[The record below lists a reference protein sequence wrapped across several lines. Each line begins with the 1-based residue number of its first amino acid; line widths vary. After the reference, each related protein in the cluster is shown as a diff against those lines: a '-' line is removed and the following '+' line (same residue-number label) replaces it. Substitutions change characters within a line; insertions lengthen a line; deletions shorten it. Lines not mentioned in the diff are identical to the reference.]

1 MPPMMSRRSRKLRGN
16 IDPTSKF
23 EESDIPNKDILV
35 DLLSTSEDGS
45 VPLLNFLENTH
56 NIFGN
61 YKNLVKNLEDLQ
73 KKVQEI
79 QKGDLKNEENTQIL
93 QKNTILSYFPILKEV
108 TEPETTRERIAEE
121 FVQEEI
127 EEEYNID
134 QKLLENLEQMK
145 QLSLQVKQLVKK

>member
-1 MPPMMSRRSRKLRGN
+1 M
-16 IDPTSKF
+16 
-23 EESDIPNKDILV
+23 
-35 DLLSTSEDGS
+35 
-45 VPLLNFLENTH
+45 
-56 NIFGN
+56 
-61 YKNLVKNLEDLQ
+61 
-73 KKVQEI
+73 
-79 QKGDLKNEENTQIL
+79 
-93 QKNTILSYFPILKEV
+93 KEV